1 METSTSCYC
10 EFSGNGYLD
19 ISEDEIYNSKYKTA
33 LEWLNHFIE
42 NDIFFSQIDS
52 ENIKWDN
59 KDLEELENKF
69 KQNKINDN

>member
-1 METSTSCYC
+1 MIIHFSLNYNMETSTSCYC

-42 NDIFFSQIDS
+42 NDIFF
-52 ENIKWDN
+52 
-59 KDLEELENKF
+59 
-69 KQNKINDN
+69 

>member
-1 METSTSCYC
+1 M
-10 EFSGNGYLD
+10 
-19 ISEDEIYNSKYKTA
+19 IY
-33 LEWLNHFIE
+33 
-42 NDIFFSQIDS
+42 FFSQIDS